1 MLPPRAR
8 VMMMGTFPPAA
19 AKRCMAFHYPNF
31 QNDMWRI
38 YGLVFFNDAG
48 HFQVAG
54 EKRFD
59 AGKIRDFL
67 MAHNIALCPTVRRAV
82 RERGNASD
90 KFLRIVE
97 PVDLGAVLTQLPD
110 CRWLFTTGGKATE
123 TLLSLLEPAPPMPPL
138 NQAVAFDYHGRHLQ
152 LCRLPS
158 SSRAYPLAL
167 AAKAAAY
174 RVFFERSGVL
184 PLS

>member
-1 MLPPRAR
+1 MDDFPIETHPFAPVLPPHAR

-97 PVDLGAVLTQLPD
+97 PVDLGAVLAQLPD

-123 TLLSLLEPAPPMPPL
+123 TLLSLLEPAPPMPPV
-138 NQAVAFDYHGRHLQ
+138 NQAVDRK
-152 LCRLPS
+152 S
-158 SSRAYPLAL
+158 
-167 AAKAAAY
+167 
-174 RVFFERSGVL
+174 VV
-184 PLS
+184 

>member
-1 MLPPRAR
+1 MDDFPIETHPFAPVLPPRAR

-48 HFQVAG
+48 YFQVAG

-97 PVDLGAVLTQLPD
+97 PVDLGAVLAQLPD
-110 CRWLFTTGGKATE
+110 CRWLFTTGGKACSNPRRPCHRSIRPW
-123 TLLSLLEPAPPMPPL
+123 LLITTAAICSSAACPPA
-138 NQAVAFDYHGRHLQ
+138 
-152 LCRLPS
+152 
-158 SSRAYPLAL
+158 
-167 AAKAAAY
+167 
-174 RVFFERSGVL
+174 RVLIR
-184 PLS
+184 

>member
-1 MLPPRAR
+1 MNDFPIETHPFAPVLPPRAR

-38 YGLVFFNDAG
+38 YGLLFFNDAG
-48 HFQVAG
+48 YFQVAG

-82 RERGNASD
+82 RERGNA
-90 KFLRIVE
+90 FMR
-97 PVDLGAVLTQLPD
+97 
-110 CRWLFTTGGKATE
+110 
-123 TLLSLLEPAPPMPPL
+123 
-138 NQAVAFDYHGRHLQ
+138 
-152 LCRLPS
+152 S
-158 SSRAYPLAL
+158 SH
-167 AAKAAAY
+167 
-174 RVFFERSGVL
+174 RSGEREDFGE
-184 PLS
+184 SQNISYQQNNKYGKQDA